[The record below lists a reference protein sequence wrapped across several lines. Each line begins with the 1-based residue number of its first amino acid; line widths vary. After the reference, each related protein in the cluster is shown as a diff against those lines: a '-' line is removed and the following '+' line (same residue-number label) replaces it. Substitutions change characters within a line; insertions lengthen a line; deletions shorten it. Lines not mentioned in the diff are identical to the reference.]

1 MVQTKVKR
9 PAAGSKPVSAM
20 PETVTVAQS
29 ADEAVASV
37 QSASAVEKIEDTPPS
52 APKVNLGQRVWPD

>member
-9 PAAGSKPVSAM
+9 LAAGSKPVSAM
-20 PETVTVAQS
+20 PETVAQS